1 MRADLM
7 PWVRFWG
14 DTAQYLVDAAQRGV
28 IFLDVLRKRGNIYME
43 HRRQGQPP
51 VLAFDYEI
59 VLNGRELERPVNF
72 ALVRIK
78 DRRKG
83 RRDPRSYRVERRQTP
98 ARFPGDESKPKRPIV
113 IIDPR
118 AGHGPGIG
126 GSKRDSEVGNAL
138 SAGHPVYFVIFS
150 TEPVEGQTLA
160 DVQQAEEAFIEE
172 VRQRHPDAEEPSVIG
187 NCQAGWAS
195 ALLGAEQPESIGPL
209 VLNGA
214 PLSFWSGVR
223 GRAPMRYRA
232 GLCGGV
238 WLVSFLSDLGNGV
251 FDGANLVAGFEDLN
265 PANTFWTK
273 QYNVFVNVDTEEE
286 RFLNFE
292 KWWGAFF
299 LFSREEIHEIVNDLF
314 VGDELEA
321 GSLELSRNKRVDLR
335 DIEKPVLVFASR
347 GDNITP
353 PQQALDW
360 IRRVYGSEEEIK
372 RQQRVVVY
380 MVHPRVGHL
389 GIFVSRSV
397 AAREHR
403 AIIQDIDL
411 MDYLPPGLY
420 EMVIEEAGE
429 RMGVPEYSVRFESR
443 GIGDLQQ
450 ISGQGSSEP
459 AFRTVAAVS
468 RLNDRLYQLYAS
480 PWIRMGSTDLSAE
493 LIRQLHPLRVQRFG
507 LSDMNPAMLPVK
519 LAASAARQDRRPSS
533 PDNPWLAW
541 EQGASVLMETWL
553 GLCREIRDRSQELLF
568 EAVYGNPWIQ
578 ALFLSRDESREGAGE
593 TVASGQETSEDV
605 KYWMQRMS
613 KGGFAEAV
621 VRIMVC
627 MMDADRLVDRCEL
640 ESFRNVASRLEALC
654 QMDPRDLKQMIR
666 DQSCI
671 LCTDEECALNA
682 LRNMLPTGEERME
695 AVRIARRMAFA
706 DQELSAEEKLAL
718 ERIKSALGI
727 RGEKASEDVWA

>member
-1 MRADLM
+1 
-7 PWVRFWG
+7 
-14 DTAQYLVDAAQRGV
+14 
-28 IFLDVLRKRGNIYME
+28 
-43 HRRQGQPP
+43 
-51 VLAFDYEI
+51 
-59 VLNGRELERPVNF
+59 
-72 ALVRIK
+72 
-78 DRRKG
+78 
-83 RRDPRSYRVERRQTP
+83 VERRRIP
-98 ARFPGDESKPKRPIV
+98 AGSGDGGEPKRPIV
-113 IIDPR
+113 IVDPR

-138 SAGHPVYFVIFS
+138 NEGHPVYFVIFY
-150 TEPVEGQTLA
+150 TEPVPGQTLD
-160 DVQQAEEAFIEE
+160 DVQKAEAAFIEE
-172 VRQRHPDAEEPSVIG
+172 VRRRHPDAEEPSVIG

-195 ALLGAEQPESIGPL
+195 ALLGAERPESIGPL

-223 GRAPMRYRA
+223 GKAPLRYRA

-238 WLVSFLSDLGNGV
+238 WLVSLLSDLGNGV

-265 PANTFWTK
+265 PANTLWTK
-273 QYNVFVNVDTEEE
+273 QYNVFANVDTEEE
-286 RFLNFE
+286 RYLGFE

-314 VGDELEA
+314 VGDELEM
-321 GSLELSRNKRVDLR
+321 GSLELYRNRKVDLR
-335 DIEKPVLVFASR
+335 DIEEPVLVFASR

-360 IRRVYGSEEEIK
+360 IRTVYGSEEEIK

-429 RMGVPEYSVRFESR
+429 RMGVPEYRARFEARS
-443 GIGDLQQ
+443 IDDLKSV
-450 ISGQGSSEP
+450 SGQGGSEP
-459 AFRTVAAVS
+459 EFRTVAAVS

-493 LIRQLHPLRVQRFG
+493 LIRQLHPLRIQRYG
-507 LSDMNPAMLPVK
+507 LSDMNPAMLPAK
-519 LAASAARQDRRPSS
+519 LAASAVRQERRPSS
-533 PDNPWLAW
+533 PGNPWLAW
-541 EQGASVLMETWL
+541 EQGVSALMETWL

-568 EAVYGNPWIQ
+568 EAVYGNPCMQ
-578 ALFLSRDESREGAGE
+578 SLFLARGENRDGPGE
-593 TVASGQETSEDV
+593 TVASGEETSEDV
-605 KYWMQRMS
+605 KYWMLRMS

-627 MMDADRLVDRCEL
+627 IMDADRLVHRCEL
-640 ESFRNVASRLEALC
+640 ESFRNIASGLDALC
-654 QMDPRDLKQMIR
+654 QMDTQELRQMIR

-671 LCTDEECALNA
+671 LCTDEECALNG
-682 LRNMLPTGEERME
+682 LRTLLPTEEERME

-706 DQELSAEEKLAL
+706 DQELSEEEERAL
-718 ERIKSALGI
+718 ERIESALGI
-727 RGEKASEDVWA
+727 PGGKASEGVSP